1 MKSTNRNNRKATCS
15 FKNRFLQMGFIFA
28 IALMPLLGQGQDPNG
43 VPDPGNGG
51 TNPDAG
57 SVPIDGG
64 LSLLLA
70 AGVGYGAKKLRSHNL
85 KKKEGNQNL
94 LDK

>member
-1 MKSTNRNNRKATCS
+1 MMQTALSL
-15 FKNRFLQMGFIFA
+15 KNSVLKFLFIFLVS
-28 IALMPLLGQGQDPNG
+28 LMPMIGNCQDPNG

-70 AGVGYGAKKLRSHNL
+70 AGVGYGAKKLRTHNL
-85 KKKEGNQNL
+85 KKKEEEARV
-94 LDK
+94 

>member
-1 MKSTNRNNRKATCS
+1 MNQAREGNSLSRNTLMCS
-15 FKNRFLQMGFIFA
+15 LKKLFFV
-28 IALMPLLGQGQDPNG
+28 ALVAAMPLLGMSQDPSG

-51 TNPDAG
+51 GNPDAG

-70 AGVGYGAKKLRSHNL
+70 AGVGYGAKKLRSHN
-85 KKKEGNQNL
+85 KRKREEGGSC
-94 LDK
+94 

>member
-1 MKSTNRNNRKATCS
+1 MSNCNNMKATS
-15 FKNRFLQMGFIFA
+15 KFKNRFLQMGIIFA

-51 TNPDAG
+51 GNPDAG

-85 KKKEGNQNL
+85 KKKGEEQNI

>member
-1 MKSTNRNNRKATCS
+1 MKMSKSYNMKATSS
-15 FKNRFLQMGFIFA
+15 FKNRILQMVFIFA

-51 TNPDAG
+51 GNPDAG

-85 KKKEGNQNL
+85 KKKGEDQNI
-94 LDK
+94 

>member
-1 MKSTNRNNRKATCS
+1 MNPVKSKKIIAGKPLRIRL
-15 FKNRFLQMGFIFA
+15 LQGLFIA
-28 IALMPLLGQGQDPNG
+28 MIACIPMFGSSQDPNG

-70 AGVGYGAKKLRSHNL
+70 AGVGYGAKKLRSHN
-85 KKKEGNQNL
+85 KKKKRTIQGNNS
-94 LDK
+94 